1 MVIVLVTFPII
12 PTLISSLLVL
22 IVMSFS
28 KFAKNKNR
36 FQLIATILIL
46 AVVLIA
52 SFTVNDTTQ
61 TPEQM
66 VSMVIKANG
75 LVEILRNAFPTL
87 GMGLDGLVNANLG
100 NQILNLFLLV
110 ATTVIVYLLYIEL
123 GQGLYLKGA
132 VGSLASGKNNK
143 KKLNE
148 KKAFKNSSLAKTYIG
163 KEFKTLFRNPIFFM
177 QCILPAII
185 FPVLIVVM
193 TFAGMKGEEGGSQ
206 VDITSLVTHKSSVVL
221 GVAILCAIQFFL
233 VFIYLSAPPIS
244 REGQNAVFMKYIPVP
259 YMKQI
264 DYKVFP
270 SIVMTSFM
278 GILTIVMVQVLFNLP
293 IVYLLLITVCAIV
306 MGVLQSYLSIIVD
319 LKKPKLEWNS
329 EYAVVKQNMNLIW
342 PFVFSLLNITA
353 LVIFTALFGGMVNS
367 YIFIALITV
376 VYICLIFI
384 VRNYIKN
391 NTTKLLE
398 KVY

>member
-1 MVIVLVTFPII
+1 
-12 PTLISSLLVL
+12 
-22 IVMSFS
+22 
-28 KFAKNKNR
+28 
-36 FQLIATILIL
+36 
-46 AVVLIA
+46 
-52 SFTVNDTTQ
+52 
-61 TPEQM
+61 
-66 VSMVIKANG
+66 
-75 LVEILRNAFPTL
+75 
-87 GMGLDGLVNANLG
+87 
-100 NQILNLFLLV
+100 
-110 ATTVIVYLLYIEL
+110 
-123 GQGLYLKGA
+123 
-132 VGSLASGKNNK
+132 
-143 KKLNE
+143 
-148 KKAFKNSSLAKTYIG
+148 
-163 KEFKTLFRNPIFFM
+163 
-177 QCILPAII
+177 
-185 FPVLIVVM
+185 
-193 TFAGMKGEEGGSQ
+193 
-206 VDITSLVTHKSSVVL
+206 
-221 GVAILCAIQFFL
+221 
-233 VFIYLSAPPIS
+233 
-244 REGQNAVFMKYIPVP
+244 MKYIPVP

-329 EYAVVKQNMNLIW
+329 EYAVVKQNINLIW

-353 LVIFTALFGGMVNS
+353 LIVLAVLFSSIVSS
-367 YIFIALITV
+367 YIFITLITV

>member
-1 MVIVLVTFPII
+1 
-12 PTLISSLLVL
+12 
-22 IVMSFS
+22 MSFS

-46 AVVLIA
+46 AVVLVA

-61 TPEQM
+61 TQEQM
-66 VSMVIKANG
+66 VAMVIKANG

-110 ATTVIVYLLYIEL
+110 VTTVIVYLIYIEL

-132 VGSLASGKNNK
+132 VGNLSSGKK
-143 KKLNE
+143 SKTKLS
-148 KKAFKNSSLAKTYIG
+148 KSAFKNSSLARSYIG
-163 KEFKTLFRNPIFFM
+163 KEFKTLIRNPIFFM
-177 QCILPAII
+177 QCVLPAII
-185 FPVLIVVM
+185 FPVIIIVM
-193 TFAGMKGEEGGSQ
+193 TLAGMRGEEGGEQ
-206 VDITSLVTHKSSVVL
+206 VDITTLITNKSSVVL
-221 GVAILCAIQFFL
+221 GVGILCVIQFFL
-233 VFIYLSAPPIS
+233 MFIYISATAIS

-278 GILTIVMVQVLFNLP
+278 GIITMVMVQVLLNLP
-293 IVYLLLITVCAIV
+293 IIYLILITICAV
-306 MGVLQSYLSIIVD
+306 TMGVLQSYLSIIVD

-367 YIFIALITV
+367 YIFIILITI
-376 VYICLIFI
+376 VYIGLIFV